1 MSDGNGGGMRPDID
15 MGPCSV
21 KGPLSALRTRV
32 MWQDGVLYVVRSL
45 QDVVSLLCPAM
56 PRQEGGAARPYLAH
70 TDTGVVRFRRA
81 GCTCSY
87 RLGTTNGFAL
97 MDRAVPLTTP
107 ASG

>member
-1 MSDGNGGGMRPDID
+1 MSDGGGMRPDID

-32 MWQDGVLYVVRSL
+32 MWHDGTLYVVRSL
-45 QDVVSLLCPAM
+45 QDVVSLACPAL

-70 TDTGVVRFRRA
+70 TETGVVRFRRA
-81 GCTCSY
+81 GCTCTY
-87 RLGTTNGFAL
+87 RLGSRNGFAL
-97 MDRAVPLTTP
+97 MDVARPLDAP